1 MGEIEFDNHDERIK
15 YYELLLERDLELIP
29 QMELPA
35 GYRFVFYKQGDR
47 DAWIDIEK
55 SAKEFITYE
64 QGLASWNKYYENRQ
78 EELPVR
84 MVFIENS
91 TGEKVATATAFYD
104 IYGRDKSG
112 DGWLHWVAVRREYQG
127 KGLSK
132 PLIAYVLNVMRGL
145 GYKHAK
151 IPTQT
156 NTWLACKIYLD
167 FGFMPLPENAVNS
180 CNGWRIIKA
189 LTNHPSL
196 IGFDPAAIDEI
207 VYGGGNGGL
216 FAER

>member
-1 MGEIEFDNHDERIK
+1 MEKIEFDNHDERIR
-15 YYELLLERDLELIP
+15 YYELLLERDLEQIP
-29 QMELPA
+29 QMLLPE
-35 GYRFVFYKQGDR
+35 GYRFVFYQQGDR

-55 SAKEFITYE
+55 SAKEFNSYE
-64 QGLASWNKYYENRQ
+64 QGLISWNKYYENRQ

-84 MVFIENS
+84 MVFVENS
-91 TGEKVATATAFYD
+91 AGEKVATATAFYD

-127 KGLSK
+127 RGLAK
-132 PLIAYVLNVMRGL
+132 PLIAYVLNIMRGL

-167 FGFMPLPENAVNS
+167 FGFMPLPKNAINS
-180 CNGWRIIKA
+180 RNGWRIMKA

-196 IGFDPAAIDEI
+196 VAFDPASMDEI
-207 VYGGGNGGL
+207 FDL
-216 FAER
+216 SEQE